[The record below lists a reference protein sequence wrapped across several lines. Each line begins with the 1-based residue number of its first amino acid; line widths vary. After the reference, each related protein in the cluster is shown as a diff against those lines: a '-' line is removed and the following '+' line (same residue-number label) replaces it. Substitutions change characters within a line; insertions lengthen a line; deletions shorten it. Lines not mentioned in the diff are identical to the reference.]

1 MRIQPGTSHDL
12 NPVVQG
18 AQYRATHK
26 ASVLAILGG
35 DAPRVMSKGCKFY
48 NADRWTGRYLVKI
61 MCEWASKNPGCV
73 PTQGIVQQWVAEV
86 NQFQFPARN
95 REIVIASTPD
105 VMPMRMAMA
114 LVGGAYHEALHTK
127 YSCRRNLTTH
137 EIADMILARW
147 ARVDDWS
154 KYTKALLDWSNII
167 EDIKIE
173 RRGCEF
179 YDGIHSRMCDLH
191 DFVLNLEHERRLA
204 KLKKTGK
211 SPSAMGI
218 VQCVFRDVGKGY
230 ETDLQL
236 ITMDRYSQWNP
247 MAVMLVVQGPLAP
260 MGLEAIG
267 LTPDDEL
274 GSLRVA
280 MDVIDVLAN
289 LLKNK
294 DGDGDS
300 EDSDDD
306 DDEEQKCPKC
316 GADASK
322 LKVRPKSDGKGG
334 KVHGKGIITCT
345 ECGWQQEI
353 NVDVKKPKK
362 PKEKKPE
369 EPKKPEMDF
378 EGFDADE
385 YDLDPTDA
393 SKKDKGD
400 PKEGKGKDPKEKD
413 PKADKG
419 KDKGDKDKGDP
430 QEGDGDEGDDEG
442 DGPEGDGPEGEADG
456 DGPDGEGDGSE
467 GGQKGSKPGKGNEPG
482 DEGEGEG
489 QGEGEGEGEGE
500 GKGGKP
506 KDGEANG
513 GSDGGPI
520 DKDTPHDAT
529 KAKDEFRDS
538 GKGGIGAGGHKDTTK
553 DEVDNDWSGLAK
565 DLNDSANQDTGV
577 KDVGEALEAGVNA
590 AVDKEDAKLKKDEAP
605 WRPFDTSRDAAILV
619 PPSRKGKESDT
630 VDADAI
636 LASVKSEVAYLR
648 SRLRTLIRSMEMKG
662 VTRGVAKGRMLSS
675 RYLVETRG
683 SVRDGQKPNRAFDRQ
698 GETIDMTM
706 ACAVVLDESGSMD
719 HLRIDATRIMMALT
733 EPLDALN
740 APTLVIGFRDIL
752 ESYGAH
758 NPVPD
763 GGTYHRYSPI
773 GYDIFKTFDER
784 FRQVRWR
791 FANTRAD
798 GGTPMADG
806 VQFALNALSHRTE
819 AHRFLFVVTDGCPNY
834 GHLQVMNYQIRL
846 AKEAGI
852 HVIGVGIGGGASYV
866 KNVFPDHV
874 WSAKMAEFPRLLA
887 AKLNEFVDVQ
897 ATKRGHI
904 VKDTSK

>member
-1 MRIQPGTSHDL
+1 MRIQPGTTNDL

-26 ASVLAILGG
+26 ASVLAILG
-35 DAPRVMSKGCKFY
+35 DEAPRVMSKGCKFY
-48 NADRWTGRYLVKI
+48 NADRWTGRMLVKT

-73 PTQGIVQQWVAEV
+73 PTHGIVQQWVAEV

-105 VMPMRMAMA
+105 TMPLRTAMA

-137 EIADMILARW
+137 EIASIIVARW
-147 ARVDDWS
+147 AKVDDWS
-154 KYTKALLDWSNII
+154 KHTKALMDWSNII

-179 YDGIHSRMCDLH
+179 YDGIHGRMCDLH
-191 DFVLNLEHERRLA
+191 DFVLNLEHDLRLEDLKA
-204 KLKKTGK
+204 KGK
-211 SPSAMGI
+211 GPSAMGI

-230 ETDLQL
+230 ETDLQK
-236 ITMDRYSQWNP
+236 ITMDRYTQWNQQ
-247 MAVMLVVQGPLAP
+247 AVMMVVQGPLTP
-260 MGLEAIG
+260 MVDEAIG
-267 LTPDDEL
+267 LAVDDEL

-280 MDVIDVLAN
+280 MDVIEVLAN
-289 LLKNK
+289 LIQNDK
-294 DGDGDS
+294 DDGESNDS
-300 EDSDDD
+300 NDGNDG
-306 DDEEQKCPKC
+306 EQTCPRC

-322 LKVRPKSDGKGG
+322 LKVRPKSNGGGG

-353 NVDVKKPKK
+353 NVDVKPPKN
-362 PKEKKPE
+362 PKEKKPD

-378 EGFDADE
+378 DGFDADE
-385 YDLDPTDA
+385 YDLDPTDDD
-393 SKKDKGD
+393 KKDKGD
-400 PKEGKGKDPKEKD
+400 PKDSKENGDKPKSDTPKGGKGH
-413 PKADKG
+413 G
-419 KDKGDKDKGDP
+419 KDKDDDEEGDASEGEGSNPGEGEDKNGKGSKSG
-430 QEGDGDEGDDEG
+430 EGDGDDDG
-442 DGPEGDGPEGEADG
+442 QGGK
-456 DGPDGEGDGSE
+456 SE
-467 GGQKGSKPGKGNEPG
+467 Q
-482 DEGEGEG
+482 GEG
-489 QGEGEGEGEGE
+489 QGGESEQGEGEEC
-500 GKGGKP
+500 KSA
-506 KDGEANG
+506 DGA
-513 GSDGGPI
+513 SDGPGSGMGPI

-529 KAKDEFRDS
+529 KAQDEFGDS
-538 GKGGIGAGGHKDTTK
+538 GKDGIGAGGHKDTSNN
-553 DEVDNDWSGLAK
+553 EVDNDWSGLAK
-565 DLNDSANQDTGV
+565 DINDSANQDTGV

-590 AVDKEDAKLKKDEAP
+590 AIEKEDAKLDHDEAP
-605 WRPFDTSRDAAILV
+605 WRPFDTSRDKAELV
-619 PPSRKGKESDT
+619 KPSRKGKESDT
-630 VDADAI
+630 ADADKI
-636 LASVKSEVAYLR
+636 LASVKTEVAYLR

-662 VTRGVAKGRMLSS
+662 VTRGVAKGRVLSS

-683 SVRDGQKPNRAFDRQ
+683 AVRDGHKPNRAFDRQ
-698 GETIDMTM
+698 GETVDMTM
-706 ACAVVLDESGSMD
+706 ACAVVLDESGSMG
-719 HLRIDATRIMMALT
+719 HLRVDATRIMMALA

-740 APTLVIGFRDIL
+740 APTLVIGFRDIF
-752 ESYGAH
+752 EGWGVN
-758 NPVPD
+758 NPVAD

-791 FANTRAD
+791 FANTQAD

-819 AHRFLFVVTDGCPNY
+819 AHRFMFVVTDGCPNY
-834 GHLQVMNYQIRL
+834 GHLQVMNHQIRL

-852 HVIGVGIGGGASYV
+852 YVIGVGIGGGAAYV

-874 WSAKMAEFPRLLA
+874 WSNNMSEFPRLLA